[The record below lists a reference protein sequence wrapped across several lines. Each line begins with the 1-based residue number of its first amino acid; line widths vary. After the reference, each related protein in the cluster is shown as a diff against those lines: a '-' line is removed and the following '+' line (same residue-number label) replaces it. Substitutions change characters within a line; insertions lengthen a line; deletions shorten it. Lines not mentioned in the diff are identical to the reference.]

1 MMSISPLSLKK
12 DRNEENITRR
22 IGIGKHQLFDL
33 METAMSIK
41 MLGVIKMQTY
51 KRKSRAEPEAGERA

>member
-41 MLGVIKMQTY
+41 MLGVIKDADIQTE
-51 KRKSRAEPEAGERA
+51 KQS